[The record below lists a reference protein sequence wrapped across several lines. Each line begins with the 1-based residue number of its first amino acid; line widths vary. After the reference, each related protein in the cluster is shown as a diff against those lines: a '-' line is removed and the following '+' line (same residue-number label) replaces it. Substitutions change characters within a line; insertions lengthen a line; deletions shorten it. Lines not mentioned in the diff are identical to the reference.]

1 MTKPSASVQETAFFL
16 QLQRRDGH
24 AATRMPE
31 RVEPTLALSTD
42 QKVEDFKKSI
52 EKRTGRMV
60 DSLLVDDVPLSD
72 ISPLIILRE

>member
-1 MTKPSASVQETAFFL
+1 M
-16 QLQRRDGH
+16 
-24 AATRMPE
+24 
-31 RVEPTLALSTD
+31 EPTLALSTD